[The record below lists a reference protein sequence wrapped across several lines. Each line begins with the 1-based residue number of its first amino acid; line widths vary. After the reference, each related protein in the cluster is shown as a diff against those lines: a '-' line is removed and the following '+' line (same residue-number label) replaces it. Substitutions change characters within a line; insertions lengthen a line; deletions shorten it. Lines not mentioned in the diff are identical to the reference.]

1 MFPPRGPEPVVNP
14 EIVRV
19 SRLVGR
25 DARGRIETLGTGYG
39 DAGRARDVAPG
50 VRVRRVDHT
59 AAEVEGR
66 RPGCP
71 VIDPDDLYGGRRD
84 PKRRPRGLHLAGTER
99 APERPRRREDTSSAL
114 QLDVME
120 RLQGLVRE
128 RPGDVDPPAIVRH
141 GDGPDRR

>member
-25 DARGRIETLGTGYG
+25 DARGRIETMGTGYG

-50 VRVRRVDHT
+50 VRVRRGDHT
-59 AAEVEGR
+59 AAPVAGR

-71 VIDPDDLYGGRRD
+71 LIDPDDLPGGRRD
-84 PKRRPRGLHLAGTER
+84 PQRPPPWRPLAGERTSPPR
-99 APERPRRREDTSSAL
+99 APPPPGTS
-114 QLDVME
+114 
-120 RLQGLVRE
+120 
-128 RPGDVDPPAIVRH
+128 PP
-141 GDGPDRR
+141 PP